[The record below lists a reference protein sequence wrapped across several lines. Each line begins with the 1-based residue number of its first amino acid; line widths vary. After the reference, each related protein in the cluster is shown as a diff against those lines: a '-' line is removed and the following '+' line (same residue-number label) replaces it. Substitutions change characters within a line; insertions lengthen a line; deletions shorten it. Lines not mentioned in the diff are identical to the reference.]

1 MEYKNYIAH
10 IEYDAQADIFGSGSK
25 RLICLFKYLII
36 IFMKQYIQITC
47 RHCGSDDPVR
57 NGHSPN
63 GKQRYLC
70 NNCKKSL
77 RTEYS
82 CNACK
87 PGVREQIGKQTL
99 NSSGVRD
106 ISRNL
111 QISKNTVISELKK
124 KILPG

>member
-1 MEYKNYIAH
+1 M
-10 IEYDAQADIFGSGSK
+10 
-25 RLICLFKYLII
+25 
-36 IFMKQYIQITC
+36 IFMKQYIQIIC
-47 RHCGSDDPVR
+47 RHCGSDDLAR

-70 NNCKKSL
+70 NNCKKSF

-82 CNACK
+82 YNACK
-87 PGVREQIGKQTL
+87 PGIKEQIEKQTL

-106 ISRNL
+106 ISRNPE
-111 QISKNTVISELKK
+111 ISKNTVISELKK